1 MSTKPLTQLQRAKL
15 ISTFIAMI
23 SVGLVYGS
31 GKQCNTEGKE
41 AMAGKEYKRQAKQFL
56 QKTGTFS
63 DFTESTAG
71 IVEKDL
77 TGMKKGEKIWTGF
90 TDKQIWEKGM
100 AGRREVVGPTEKYAG
115 ILKYKIQKP
124 AVAEGEPAPASA
136 DCVVEVVIDSGGG
149 QTEGI

>member
-1 MSTKPLTQLQRAKL
+1 
-15 ISTFIAMI
+15 MI

-77 TGMKKGEKIWTGF
+77 TGTEKSDPNGKKGDKIWTGF
-90 TDKQIWEKGM
+90 TDKQIWDKGM